1 MRLVLDH
8 LRDNGAQSV
17 ASVGSLLTNSSTEQR
32 LAGFRRR
39 SEELCMT
46 IGTDAVL
53 LGQYSVE
60 WGEAAATRL
69 IDGREL
75 PDAVVCGDIHEN
87 ASPPRQSAC

>member
-1 MRLVLDH
+1 
-8 LRDNGAQSV
+8 
-17 ASVGSLLTNSSTEQR
+17 
-32 LAGFRRR
+32 
-39 SEELCMT
+39 MT